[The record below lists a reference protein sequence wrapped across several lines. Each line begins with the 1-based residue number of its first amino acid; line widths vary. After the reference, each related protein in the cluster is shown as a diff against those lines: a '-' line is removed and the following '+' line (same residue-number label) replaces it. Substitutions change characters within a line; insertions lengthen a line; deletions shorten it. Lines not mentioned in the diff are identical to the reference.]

1 MTIKAKSIIA
11 ALITYPLLGAML
23 FGAAGTVHWLA
34 GWTFFVAFTG
44 ACLALTGWL
53 LVRDP
58 ALVEERMH
66 IGKNQKPWDKVFL
79 GLIYVVFVGW
89 YLVMPI
95 DAVRYGWSHMPVWL
109 QLAGVVL
116 TAASFRVLY
125 VTFRENPFLSGVVRI
140 QEERGHRVIS
150 TGPYRFVR
158 HPMYA
163 GALLLFFGVP
173 LWLGSWWGVVVGAL
187 FSVVIAARAV
197 FEERTL
203 ARELAGY
210 DDYRHR
216 VRFRL
221 VPHVW

>member
-1 MTIKAKSIIA
+1 
-11 ALITYPLLGAML
+11 
-23 FGAAGTVHWLA
+23 AGTVHWFA

-58 ALVEERMH
+58 ALVEERMR

-79 GLIYVVFVGW
+79 GLIYICFLGW

-95 DAVRYGWSHMPVWL
+95 DAVRYGWSPMPVWL
-109 QLAGVVL
+109 QLVGVGL

-140 QEERGHRVIS
+140 QDDRGHRVIS

-173 LWLGSWWGVVVGAL
+173 LWLGSWWGVAGRAL
-187 FSVVIAARAV
+187 FSLVLAARAGL
-197 FEERTL
+197 EGRTL
-203 ARELAGY
+203 ARGLPGY
-210 DDYRHR
+210 GDHPRPRAPRLPPPPRGRR
-216 VRFRL
+216 VRPPRR
-221 VPHVW
+221 